1 MAHGKE
7 RNKMSEEDFVL
18 AWILAARANGKV
30 SWASGV
36 QSARI
41 LAKQAR
47 EVYQMLYGEDDE
59 TDSRTED

>member
-1 MAHGKE
+1 
-7 RNKMSEEDFVL
+7 MSEEDFVL

-47 EVYQMLYGEDDE
+47 EVYRMLHGEDDE